1 MRFYGSTGYIM
12 VGSCIKSLLELIFA
26 EPTVTHIL
34 SIKAYAHATWAHI
47 ITASVLSALLIS
59 NVHKIDFDLNVS
71 NGNLLQNSEA
81 LNEKEKLSKLPGIT
95 DKILT
100 KKIALDD
107 LTMLHD
113 HIIIIQEKIRT
124 W

>member
-1 MRFYGSTGYIM
+1 M
-12 VGSCIKSLLELIFA
+12 
-26 EPTVTHIL
+26 
-34 SIKAYAHATWAHI
+34 
-47 ITASVLSALLIS
+47 LSALLIS

-124 W
+124 